1 LLPYFWLFH
10 FTDHLFCFWQIPDGV
25 VFAEWDENT
34 LSSGSRYTCTSD
46 LYQVGRIMKKF
57 PPDKLSVG
65 GAQLRDKLLGK
76 AMKTANEAL
85 AHAWVAC
92 PGSCEG
98 RR

>member
-1 LLPYFWLFH
+1 MFL

-25 VFAEWDENT
+25 VFAEWDEKT
-34 LSSGSRYTCTSD
+34 LSEGSIYTCTSD

-57 PPDKLSVG
+57 PQELSVG
-65 GAQLRDKLLGK
+65 GAQLRDMLLGK

-92 PGSCEG
+92 PGSCEE
-98 RR
+98 RC

>member
-1 LLPYFWLFH
+1 M
-10 FTDHLFCFWQIPDGV
+10 FWQIPDGV

-46 LYQVGRIMKKF
+46 LYQVGRIMKKI
-57 PPDKLSVG
+57 PPDKLLVG

-76 AMKTANEAL
+76 AMKTAKEAL